1 MVHTYEVKEVL
12 WREIPE
18 ERHRLWDVL
27 DREDSIYI
35 LNTNPDL
42 KYCREHYPDG
52 LGTRKFDKLCKT
64 NFGYDDRFD
73 VIGYS
78 IDKKGKV
85 LRTWANKYSDY
96 DYVSE
101 TGLQPNKHGDQ
112 VRESVHWPPTIG
124 QPSKRK
130 IGGSRKFQWS

>member
-1 MVHTYEVKEVL
+1 MVHTYKAKKVL
-12 WREIPE
+12 RREIPE

-112 VRESVHWPPTIG
+112 VSESVHWPPTIG

-130 IGGSRKFQWS
+130 IGGSRDFIWS